1 METLHYRP
9 SFSTSQFQRRRRTT
23 KINNDGATSGLFPQ
37 STSLHFADL
46 DRPIAVELGRFP
58 NNSVGADAAR
68 RAQLLVDRTQGVTT
82 MRRLLSTPSPAT
94 PLLPLLLLIL
104 LPHPHVAASETYEGT
119 YIPLSYTIPYRQE
132 ECLYERIDKAGEHLT
147 ASVFVVEGE
156 ELKAAVS
163 LEGPVAP
170 PSVSERN
177 DDGDEAKTGM
187 KLQQFLQRYA
197 REGTAMFRG
206 GEGYEKGIHPVS
218 IEKMLDFEADPD
230 EADFEYDDAEENE
243 GPGEGG
249 DAAGETLDILQDD
262 ERPRREKLKRQID
275 REAELNDDYIRAQMQ
290 AEMGMMRRRL
300 SGDDFVNLQ
309 MDNEADA
316 DEKKR
321 TGAGG
326 RNAEKLLPGEPWEY
340 TVYVQSPGWYRLC
353 VRAKVKT
360 IWVEMELRKSSL
372 YGKVDR
378 ETGHVPTLESVEI
391 HREIRDLYEKE
402 KDPEIPEGAIKDED
416 LKVTRDQLR
425 VLERVYQEIIAKQLE
440 ERRVWNWRT
449 LKNHHSHSHM
459 VLGNLLETVM
469 YMVITGFQIYTIR
482 KWFGAGPALGR

>member
-1 METLHYRP
+1 M
-9 SFSTSQFQRRRRTT
+9 
-23 KINNDGATSGLFPQ
+23 K
-37 STSLHFADL
+37 
-46 DRPIAVELGRFP
+46 
-58 NNSVGADAAR
+58 
-68 RAQLLVDRTQGVTT
+68 
-82 MRRLLSTPSPAT
+82 RLLPLPSSAM
-94 PLLPLLLLIL
+94 PLLPLLLLPLL
-104 LPHPHVAASETYEGT
+104 LPHPPLAASETYEGT
-119 YIPLSYTIPYRQE
+119 YTPISYTIPYRQE

-156 ELKAAVS
+156 EMKAAVS
-163 LEGPVAP
+163 LEGPIAP
-170 PSVSERN
+170 PSVSER
-177 DDGDEAKTGM
+177 DDGGDESKMGM

-197 REGTAMFRG
+197 REGTAMFQG
-206 GEGYEKGIHPVS
+206 GEGYEKGIHSVK

-230 EADFEYDDAEENE
+230 EADFEYDDYEED
-243 GPGEGG
+243 GGEKP
-249 DAAGETLDILQDD
+249 DSPQDD
-262 ERPRREKLKRQID
+262 ETVRREKLKRQVD
-275 REAELNDDYIRAQMQ
+275 READLNDDYIRAQMQ

-309 MDNEADA
+309 MDEEAHAVKD
-316 DEKKR
+316 KR

-326 RNAEKLLPGEPWEY
+326 RNAERLLPGEPWEH

-353 VRAKVKT
+353 VRAKVQT

-372 YGKVDR
+372 YGKVNK
-378 ETGHVPTLESVEI
+378 ETGHVPSFESLEI
-391 HREIRDLYEKE
+391 HREIRELYEKE

-425 VLERVYQEIIAKQLE
+425 ILERVYQEIIAKQLE

-449 LKNHHSHSHM
+449 LKNQHSHSHM